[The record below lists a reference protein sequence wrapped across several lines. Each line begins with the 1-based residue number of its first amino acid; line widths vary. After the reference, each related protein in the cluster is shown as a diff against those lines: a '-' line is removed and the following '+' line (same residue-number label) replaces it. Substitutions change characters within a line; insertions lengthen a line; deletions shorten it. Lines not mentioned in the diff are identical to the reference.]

1 MSREIGHRF
10 PEAEFRIDP
19 ARVEEYVTALGV
31 EPTPGYRAV
40 PGAEVPPGFF
50 MYVTT
55 YGAEPVHDQ
64 LGFDMF
70 RTVYGGT
77 EVEMYH
83 PVRVGDT
90 LSVRPQI
97 TGVTEKDGRSGRL
110 TFVELTTEYLRDD
123 GTVVLVERSNTVQ
136 RSQ

>member
-1 MSREIGHRF
+1 
-10 PEAEFRIDP
+10 
-19 ARVEEYVTALGV
+19 
-31 EPTPGYRAV
+31 
-40 PGAEVPPGFF
+40 
-50 MYVTT
+50 
-55 YGAEPVHDQ
+55 
-64 LGFDMF
+64 
-70 RTVYGGT
+70 
-77 EVEMYH
+77 MYH